1 MKRLVCVGSIIIAIL
16 VAAAVTAA
24 ETNATA
30 LTKESRDV
38 WIKAK
43 CALCHGENG
52 AGDTTHGR
60 KTDTPDLRTEATRTK
75 TDEALRACI
84 EQGEHK
90 MPAFRVKLTG
100 EQVELLIR
108 YVRNLPR

>member
-1 MKRLVCVGSIIIAIL
+1 MKRLVCVVSTIIAIL
-16 VAAAVTAA
+16 LAAAVTAS
-24 ETNATA
+24 ETTDAT

-52 AGDTTHGR
+52 AGDTAHGK
-60 KTDTPDLRTEATRTK
+60 KTDTPDLRSEASRAK
-75 TDEALRACI
+75 TDEELKACI

-90 MPAFRVKLTG
+90 RPAFRVKLTD

-108 YVRNLPR
+108 YVRNLRQ